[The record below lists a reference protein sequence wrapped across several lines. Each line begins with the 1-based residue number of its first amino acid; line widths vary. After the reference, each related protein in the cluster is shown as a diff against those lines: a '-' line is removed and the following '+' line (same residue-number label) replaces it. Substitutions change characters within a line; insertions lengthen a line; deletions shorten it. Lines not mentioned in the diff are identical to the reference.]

1 MRSLDEIA
9 AELDALDGLLQPH
22 LAQLKKFQSVLAG
35 AKRKIIDSE
44 CASQDLKKLVSE
56 LRKLTESIT
65 EASKEAKWVARTETF
80 CSDVSA
86 GIPAIE
92 DAAKKAFGPQ
102 VENAANKAGISYG
115 RAGSKEHLD
124 AFELEIDPS
133 RNVATLIY
141 AKHAAVSA
149 VPMKPAVVVDE
160 AKKFGERIRSW
171 ESQSKPEELGK
182 RFDEAMSVS
191 LAREGKSALGDQ
203 KRVPLPALF
212 REMQLLL
219 QYRTKPGSADIS
231 QEYPLPRFIVELRA
245 LVTSEWNAN
254 SVRRFDLEPA
264 VIENAGN
271 TAKAVFIP
279 ESVDA
284 GYGEGKWWQALRVQ

>member
-9 AELDALDGLLQPH
+9 AEIDALDGLLQPH
-22 LAQLKKFQSVLAG
+22 LAQLKKFQSLLAG
-35 AKRKIIDSE
+35 AKKKISDSE

-56 LRKLTESIT
+56 LRKLTEFFT
-65 EASKEAKWVARTETF
+65 EASKDSKWIARTETF
-80 CSDVSA
+80 CNDVST

-92 DAAKKAFGPQ
+92 DAAKKAFWPQ
-102 VENAANKAGISYG
+102 VENAANKAGIACG
-115 RAGSKEHLD
+115 RLGSKEYLD
-124 AFELEIDPS
+124 TFELEADLS

-141 AKHAAVSA
+141 AKHAAVS
-149 VPMKPAVVVDE
+149 VLPMKPAVVVDE

-171 ESQSKPEELGK
+171 ESQSTPEELGK

-191 LAREGKSALGDQ
+191 LVRERKSAQGDQ

-219 QYRTKPGSADIS
+219 QYRTKPGSTDMS
-231 QEYPLPRFIVELRA
+231 HEYPLPRFIVELRA

-271 TAKAVFIP
+271 WAKAVFIP
-279 ESVDA
+279 ESIGA